1 MITTISPSTLSPT
14 EYLDWEVQQDGRY
27 EYESGEIITVTG
39 GKLDNNEIALNL
51 IVLIRNHLR
60 GKDCRV
66 LGGDAKLMT
75 IPGSVYYFPDLV
87 LSCDPRDR
95 EAREYLQY
103 PCLITEVL
111 SPATESRDRGIKL
124 SNYLKINTLQEYL
137 LIHSDSPTIDL
148 YRRSDRAHIW
158 EYLTISSSNLAE
170 SDPEVP
176 LTSINLNL
184 PLSLIYENI
193 NFIDE
198 L

>member
-1 MITTISPSTLSPT
+1 MITLISPPDLSAQ
-14 EYLDWEVQQDGRY
+14 EYLDWEVQQEARY
-27 EYESGEIITVTG
+27 EYEYGEIIAMTG

-60 GKDCRV
+60 GKGCRV
-66 LGGDAKLMT
+66 LGVDAKLMT
-75 IPGSVYYFPDLV
+75 IPSNVYYFPDLV
-87 LSCDPRDR
+87 VSCDLRDR

-103 PCLITEVL
+103 PCLIAEIL

-193 NFIDE
+193 DFIDE